1 MKISKGGCF
10 EFHSMA
16 SPPVKTLTATGP
28 VIIVILVIA
37 AAFLG
42 YYQIVYYPTVAPTS
56 TSQTI
61 VPPTK
66 FNVTVTIPSGAG
78 TTGHPTSYYY
88 QLDSIRV
95 VAGYNS
101 TVFWINN
108 DSTVHT
114 VTAAVGAP
122 DPRFNDFGPTS
133 QPWNNIDP
141 NSEVNFT
148 FTTPGTYNY
157 SCSYHIWMK
166 GQVIVVAGS
175 SPSSPA
181 SGSSSSPAA
190 AILSGSHFALSGAI
204 VFANSLATRIGSGIA
219 PWRVNLSSNLFESL
233 LLIPADLT
241 KTS

>member
-1 MKISKGGCF
+1 
-10 EFHSMA
+10 MA

-28 VIIVILVIA
+28 IIIVIIVIA
-37 AAFLG
+37 AAILG

-56 TSQTI
+56 TTVTI

-66 FNVTVTIPSGAG
+66 LNVTVFIPTGAG
-78 TTGHPTSYYY
+78 SAGQPTSYYFAP
-88 QLDSIRV
+88 DSITV

-101 TVFWINN
+101 TVFWRNN

-114 VTAAVGAP
+114 VTAAIGAP
-122 DPRFNDFGPTS
+122 DSRFNDFGPTS
-133 QPWNNIDP
+133 QPWNNINP

-166 GQVIVVAGS
+166 GQVIVLAGNTS
-175 SPSSPA
+175 TAA
-181 SGSSSSPAA
+181 STSQAA
-190 AILSGSHFALSGAI
+190 ASILSKLHLDLTGAT
-204 VFANSLATRIGSGIA
+204 VLAKSLATRIGSGIA
-219 PWRVNLSSNLFESL
+219 PWKVNLSSNLFEL
-233 LLIPADLT
+233 FWLIPAVLT

>member
-1 MKISKGGCF
+1 
-10 EFHSMA
+10 MA
-16 SPPVKTLTATGP
+16 SAPAKTLTATGP

-37 AAFLG
+37 AAVLG

-78 TTGHPTSYYY
+78 ASGHLTSFYYEP
-88 QLDSIRV
+88 DSFKV
-95 VAGYNS
+95 VIGYNS
-101 TVFWINN
+101 TVVWRNN

-122 DPRFNDFGPTS
+122 DPRFNSFGPTS
-133 QPWNNIDP
+133 QPWNNINP
-141 NSEVNFT
+141 GAEVNFT

-166 GQVIVVAGS
+166 GEVVVVAGS
-175 SPSSPA
+175 S
-181 SGSSSSPAA
+181 SGSSSSHSTAA
-190 AILSGSHFALSGAI
+190 AILSNYHLALSGAI
-204 VFANSLATRIGSGIA
+204 VFARSLATRIGSGIA
-219 PWRVNLSSNLFESL
+219 PWRVNLSSNLLESL
-233 LLIPADLT
+233 LLIPAVLT
-241 KTS
+241 

>member
-1 MKISKGGCF
+1 
-10 EFHSMA
+10 MA
-16 SPPVKTLTATGP
+16 SAPAKTLTATGP

-37 AAFLG
+37 AAVLG

-78 TTGHPTSYYY
+78 ASGHLTSFYYEP
-88 QLDSIRV
+88 DSFKV
-95 VAGYNS
+95 VIGYNS
-101 TVFWINN
+101 TVVWRNN

-122 DPRFNDFGPTS
+122 DPRFNSFGPTS
-133 QPWNNIDP
+133 QPWNNINP
-141 NSEVNFT
+141 GAEVNFT

-166 GQVIVVAGS
+166 GEVIVLAG
-175 SPSSPA
+175 SPSSNSSTSA
-181 SGSSSSPAA
+181 QSSSSASA
-190 AILSGSHFALSGAI
+190 AIIPKAHAFWNGAM
-204 VFANSLATRIGSGIA
+204 VFASNLATRMGSGLE
-219 PWRVNLSSNLFESL
+219 PWRVNLSSNLLAVFS
-233 LLIPADLT
+233 LIPALLT